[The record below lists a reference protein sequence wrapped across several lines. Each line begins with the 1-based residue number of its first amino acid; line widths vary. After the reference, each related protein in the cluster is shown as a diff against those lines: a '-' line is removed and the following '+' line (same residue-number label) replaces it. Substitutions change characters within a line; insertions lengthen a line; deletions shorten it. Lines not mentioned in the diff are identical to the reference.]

1 MASNYSKLDLKSF
14 KTRLT
19 SGHYDNA
26 TGARRGVGKSEM
38 SDDEKKKAYK
48 AIDDHFPDAAKAA
61 PKAPSTAKRPA
72 KASAKA
78 VAKPAAKR
86 GAARAKRTSKTA
98 SAKGSKTSAEGAPA
112 ASQELADLQAGAQA
126 TRESL
131 AGLASAAELDPELD
145 VKAHVRRGATILQHA
160 IDRIGSLLGIPPE
173 TSDAPDTE
181 PPASAPA
188 GDE

>member
-1 MASNYSKLDLKSF
+1 MSSNYSKLDLKAF
-14 KTRLT
+14 KARLT
-19 SGHYDNA
+19 SGHYANA

-48 AIDDHFPDAAKAA
+48 AIDDHFPDATKASAKAPA
-61 PKAPSTAKRPA
+61 TAKRPA

-86 GAARAKRTSKTA
+86 GAARGKRSAKAA

-160 IDRIGSLLGIPPE
+160 IDRIGNLLGIPSE
-173 TSDAPDTE
+173 TPDAE
-181 PPASAPA
+181 PPAPADAPS